1 MAKRIKMITAGRL
14 VWAAI
19 YTTPTAGDTGRA
31 RAQKQRASTAARE
44 KLNARTSFQKLE
56 RALAANFDDGDLFL
70 TLTYDDKHLPESR
83 DRAVRKVRA
92 FLSKLRAARKARGQP
107 LHYIYVTE
115 GCCPGGRFHHHLVLN
130 ATGDDLE
137 EIRRLWIY
145 GDNVE
150 LRRLTFGREHT
161 YEDLASYLTKEPRE
175 WGHPQVGERTWTP
188 SLGLA
193 RPEPETDSVPDY
205 MTLTAPPEALVLQCE
220 GPIRNGYGEYAW
232 LKYLLPRNNKRKRPR
247 SRRRRKRPQGDGMTV
262 QSKVSEG
269 KIV

>member
-1 MAKRIKMITAGRL
+1 MVWAWIVWLREVRMAKRIKTITAGRL
-14 VWAAI
+14 VYAVI
-19 YTTPTAGDTGRA
+19 YTTPTAGDSDRA
-31 RAQKQRASTAARE
+31 RAQKRKASTAARE

-56 RALAANFDDGDLFL
+56 RTLAANFDDGDLFL
-70 TLTYDDKHLPESR
+70 TLTYDDKHLPEGR
-83 DRAVRKVRA
+83 GQAVRKVRS

-107 LHYIYVTE
+107 LRYIYVTE
-115 GCCPGGRFHHHLVLN
+115 GCCPGGRLHHHLVLN

-150 LRRLTFGREHT
+150 LRPLTFDRTYT

-193 RPEPETDSVPDY
+193 RPEPEAGTMPDY
-205 MTLTAPPEALVLQCE
+205 VTLTPPPEAFVLQCE
-220 GPIRNGYGEYAW
+220 GPVRNGYGEYAW
-232 LKYLLPRNNKRKRPR
+232 LKYLLPRDGRRKRAR
-247 SRRRRKRPQGDGMTV
+247 RRRRKR
-262 QSKVSEG
+262 E
-269 KIV
+269 